1 MNNHEIYIQRCFDL
15 AKKGLGT
22 ASPNPI
28 VGAVLVF
35 NNRIIGEGWHQK
47 YGGAHA
53 EVNALKSVK
62 EKDRGLIPNSTLYVS
77 LEPCCIFGKTPP
89 CTNLIIENK
98 IPEVVISCLDLTPKV
113 AGNGVEI
120 LRKNGVKVTVGIL
133 EKEGKKVSRIRN
145 TFVSKNRPYII
156 LKYAQ
161 SKDGFIGKVNE
172 QIWITNS
179 LSKRLVHKWRAETS
193 AILVGT
199 QTAKVDNPSL
209 TTRYFYGTN
218 PLRILLD
225 KDLKLPKDLN
235 VLDKNYLTWIV
246 NSKLEKKI
254 SNQLTEYLK
263 IPFDE
268 NLLSNLLSRLYQSK
282 RNTLIVE
289 GGAITLQ
296 NFIDQNLWD
305 EARILV
311 GDKWLG
317 NGINA
322 PQISGIKRENFRI
335 GTDILTIVQNS
346 SSIR

>member
-35 NNRIIGEGWHQK
+35 NNRIIGEGWHEK

-89 CTNLIIENK
+89 CTNLIIENN

-120 LRKNGVKVTVGIL
+120 LRNNGVKVTVGIL

-172 QIWITNS
+172 QIWITNL

>member
-1 MNNHEIYIQRCFDL
+1 
-15 AKKGLGT
+15 
-22 ASPNPI
+22 
-28 VGAVLVF
+28 
-35 NNRIIGEGWHQK
+35 
-47 YGGAHA
+47 
-53 EVNALKSVK
+53 
-62 EKDRGLIPNSTLYVS
+62 
-77 LEPCCIFGKTPP
+77 
-89 CTNLIIENK
+89 
-98 IPEVVISCLDLTPKV
+98 
-113 AGNGVEI
+113 
-120 LRKNGVKVTVGIL
+120 
-133 EKEGKKVSRIRN
+133 
-145 TFVSKNRPYII
+145 
-156 LKYAQ
+156 
-161 SKDGFIGKVNE
+161 
-172 QIWITNS
+172 
-179 LSKRLVHKWRAETS
+179 
-193 AILVGT
+193 
-199 QTAKVDNPSL
+199 
-209 TTRYFYGTN
+209 
-218 PLRILLD
+218 
-225 KDLKLPKDLN
+225 
-235 VLDKNYLTWIV
+235 LTWIV